1 MERLKDMMVGLGKGS
16 VHKAMKGKRKNGLED
31 PVVKECWSQSTGSS
45 DWRVGHLK
53 LGLCSYW

>member
-1 MERLKDMMVGLGKGS
+1 MMLGLGKGS
-16 VHKAMKGKRKNGLED
+16 VHKAMKGNRINGLED
-31 PVVKECWSQSTGSS
+31 PVVKECWSQGTESS